1 MSRISLVSSDR
12 IYRASDLNRRGR
24 EVLTTARAS
33 GARIVDTDGTALVMV
48 EEGVLDR
55 ALERLG
61 VAEIQIAAMR
71 AWRELA
77 GDRDVTADLMRWA
90 NRLHPDDRAILAQ
103 ELADSL
109 DEAARTGD
117 ARELLQMLREWEKTS
132 ELPYDQELVDRLA
145 AGFDPSEYIEVLRP
159 TDDEP

>member
-132 ELPYDQELVDRLA
+132 ELPYDQELVDLLA
-145 AGFDPSEYIEVLRP
+145 GGFKPEDYIEVGRP
-159 TDDEP
+159 TSDPP